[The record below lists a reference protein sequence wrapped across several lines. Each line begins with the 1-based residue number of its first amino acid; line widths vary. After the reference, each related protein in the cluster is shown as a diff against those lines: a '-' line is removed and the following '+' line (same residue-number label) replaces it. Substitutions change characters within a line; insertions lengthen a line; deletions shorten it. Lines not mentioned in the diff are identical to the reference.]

1 MFSERKGGIG
11 VPVTQY
17 YPIGSITLPSSWIA
31 FIASFIVI
39 YLFIRLYFGKVHGER
54 IGDAFFYVVI
64 IWKLSVI
71 LTDFSMVRQN
81 PLSILY
87 FHGGRVG
94 WILGL
99 ITASA
104 LMIRRAYTER
114 WARIDRWALLLG
126 LVAWQAVYQVIMVF
140 LNEGSLLAKVGTV
153 LIFAVLIILVWWS
166 ERKGANTVA
175 ELAAIVVAGHFFV
188 SALQG
193 NLVNNAFIATIFIGL
208 LLWILER
215 MSAQPIGRKEEVK

>member
-1 MFSERKGGIG
+1 
-11 VPVTQY
+11 
-17 YPIGSITLPSSWIA
+17 
-31 FIASFIVI
+31 
-39 YLFIRLYFGKVHGER
+39 
-54 IGDAFFYVVI
+54 
-64 IWKLSVI
+64 
-71 LTDFSMVRQN
+71 
-81 PLSILY
+81 
-87 FHGGRVG
+87 
-94 WILGL
+94 
-99 ITASA
+99 
-104 LMIRRAYTER
+104 
-114 WARIDRWALLLG
+114 
-126 LVAWQAVYQVIMVF
+126 MVF